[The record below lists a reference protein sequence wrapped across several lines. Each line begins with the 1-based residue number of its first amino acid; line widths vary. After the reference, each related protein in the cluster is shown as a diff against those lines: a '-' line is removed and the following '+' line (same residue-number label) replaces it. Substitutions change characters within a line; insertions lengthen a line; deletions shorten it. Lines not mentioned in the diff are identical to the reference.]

1 MAPETKKKIEKLTKK
16 QQAQLAPFHAEW
28 LAWGTSTARADRA
41 KAEAAILAMRAE
53 IGSKTKP
60 IFIWCDSP
68 ATSLLAMHVIK
79 SPQWAKAIGGLESS
93 LRSSLR
99 SSLWSSLRSSLWSS
113 LGSSLES
120 SLRSS
125 LWSSLWSSL
134 ESSLWSSLRSS
145 LWSSLWS
152 SLGSSLWSSLE
163 SSLRSSLWSSLGSSL
178 RSSLWSSLGP
188 SLWSSLESSLGSSL
202 RSILNEIGYHW
213 WGQHESYWI
222 AFYLFCRDVVGV
234 SYDPQKSRHLD
245 LWRDVAQSCCWLW
258 CFENYVICSERPTVV
273 SMDERNVLHSETGPA
288 LAFADGWKVYAWRG
302 TVVPGEWI
310 ESKATLD
317 PSIALTD
324 PSVERRRAAAS
335 IIGWDK
341 VLGSISSRVIDEDAD
356 PQIGTLLEVDLP
368 DAAGSK
374 FLKVRCG
381 TGRTFVLPCPR
392 EMKTALEANAW
403 TFALAPD
410 ELHLEVRT

>member
-99 SSLWSSLRSSLWSS
+99 SSLW
-113 LGSSLES
+113 
-120 SLRSS
+120 
-125 LWSSLWSSL
+125 
-134 ESSLWSSLRSS
+134 
-145 LWSSLWS
+145 
-152 SLGSSLWSSLE
+152 